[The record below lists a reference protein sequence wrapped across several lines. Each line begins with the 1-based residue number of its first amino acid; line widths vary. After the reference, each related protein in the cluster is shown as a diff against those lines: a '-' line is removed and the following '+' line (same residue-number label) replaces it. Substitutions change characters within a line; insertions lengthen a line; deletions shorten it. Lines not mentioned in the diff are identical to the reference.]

1 MRALRKVQNQISDSV
16 TKTLEISH
24 SCMII
29 VERRKPGKG
38 MELLHNNF
46 VVRSAL
52 VDLHGCLLSLLLSPL
67 K

>member
-1 MRALRKVQNQISDSV
+1 MRALGKVQNQISDSV
-16 TKTLEISH
+16 MKTLEISH
-24 SCMII
+24 SYMII
-29 VERRKPGKG
+29 VERRKSGKG

-52 VDLHGCLLSLLLSPL
+52 VDLHGYLSSLLLSPL

>member
-24 SCMII
+24 SYMII
-29 VERRKPGKG
+29 VERRKAGKG
-38 MELLHNNF
+38 MEFLHNNF

-52 VDLHGCLLSLLLSPL
+52 VYLHGCLLSLLLSPL